1 MLAFMAICGGLISP
15 RSFLLVGLLLC
26 CSLLPATAVA
36 TEGRPAGSTM
46 ATATQLVTGDSYRAT
61 LPSPGGQSWY
71 RLEVSPGAFAR
82 FALRGETSSCP
93 VRATVLDAGGRPLGE
108 IVSTTRETLAFVVYT
123 PSRATSETYYVRL
136 DPAPAPACTA
146 AGYLLR
152 QIEPFQEVCESPSP
166 TPTPLTCPPTGPTPP
181 TTGPTPTTT
190 SPTQERLVLISSG
203 CKQDGR
209 ALRVATSTTE
219 RERRRL
225 AGHRNAVAVL
235 RRLERTEQLL
245 NQRTIHACGGY

>member
-1 MLAFMAICGGLISP
+1 MLANMAPCGGLISP
-15 RSFLLVGLLLC
+15 RSLLLLLGLLLC
-26 CSLLPATAVA
+26 CSLLPASAVA
-36 TEGRPAGSTM
+36 TEGRPAGATM

-61 LPSPGGQSWY
+61 LTSPGGQSWY

-93 VRATVLDAGGRPLGE
+93 VRATMLNAGGRPLGE
-108 IVSTTRETLAFVVYT
+108 IVSTTRETLAFVVNT

-136 DPAPAPACTA
+136 DPAPACTA

-152 QIEPFQEVCESPSP
+152 QIEPFQEVCESSSSP
-166 TPTPLTCPPTGPTPP
+166 TPLACP
-181 TTGPTPTTT
+181 TTPTSPTPTTT

-225 AGHRNAVAVL
+225 AGHRNAVAIL
-235 RRLERTEQLL
+235 RRLERAEQLL